1 MGKNLLNSLGAKLSQ
16 LKVMC
21 GLSVDSTAKEEKAV
35 AAVRR
40 DPIPTARFLAVIRQR
55 KHEQHVSTEFKAVSK
70 NQEDH
75 PTSAAMRNVLYNV
88 KQDII
93 PYDHSRVKLTHCP
106 LADSGNDYVNASYI
120 DGYSLLREYIASQGP
135 SGKTVGAFWHM
146 VWQEG
151 VRCIVMATGLFE
163 NAVQQCDKYWN
174 DMASSHRYV
183 RHGDIHIWNEDSVI
197 MAQLNIRTFRIQ
209 RDGGFEQRFVRQFE
223 MVGFHDENPDPGLVL
238 DVRRRVNAFT
248 ARAPGPILAHC
259 RCGGGRSA
267 VFLAVDY
274 CLKQLEME
282 DVVDIYSAVLHLR
295 RFRKNMVRTLT
306 QYKQV
311 YEAVSMFVQC
321 GVTVYPVSL
330 LPTAYSNFYSRQA
343 DSAYS
348 KLEREFQILKTIV
361 PKLSIGDCASG
372 HRVENRSKSRDIMM
386 LPPER
391 ARPYLMTTEQGDNA
405 TDFINAV
412 YVDGFH
418 QENTFLVTQWPKRHT
433 INDLWRLLFDFK
445 ITSLVVLNEVK
456 FSRTYPRFWP
466 KELDCEV
473 RYGPISV
480 RYLGCGKHPHVIV
493 RAFAIHKCPKFD
505 YHVPDYLFKVAGH
518 SMMLTNIPGCELRE
532 DDIVVKMFQVCG
544 GGSNPS
550 KGRVALPPKSLMATL
565 EAAENWQQR
574 NNPLN
579 PICILSKDGASR
591 CGIYCAVHICCDQ
604 LKTDGEV
611 DILNAVRLV
620 RHNRPQLVTTIDEYR
635 YIYSFMTDYVRS
647 MVARGPQIV
656 ITGAE
661 GDNAP
666 VRAPLQSPDGLSTD
680 ESMSVISSQA
690 GSFETA
696 LDDVMDF
703 MLPGNPEVQARLTAC
718 IAQLSP
724 HMSHRNYMSDRLSF
738 PSTDSLS
745 SLHCSPPRSNDSCLS
760 SVGFMASSVAT
771 AFAPETFKNSV
782 ALVNNFALDCTDR
795 LLSEDGGGVSER
807 ARLGDCGSLR
817 LDKAVGRV
825 GDGGCCGGGFVA
837 EPGRVAGMNSRKQ
850 YGALVNCVHGDSSER
865 LAVAEGES
873 ISAHDVFIPT
883 YPYGWDSPPRF
894 RWCL

>member
-1 MGKNLLNSLGAKLSQ
+1 MYLS
-16 LKVMC
+16 
-21 GLSVDSTAKEEKAV
+21 
-35 AAVRR
+35 
-40 DPIPTARFLAVIRQR
+40 
-55 KHEQHVSTEFKAVSK
+55 
-70 NQEDH
+70 
-75 PTSAAMRNVLYNV
+75 
-88 KQDII
+88 
-93 PYDHSRVKLTHCP
+93 
-106 LADSGNDYVNASYI
+106 
-120 DGYSLLREYIASQGP
+120 
-135 SGKTVGAFWHM
+135 
-146 VWQEG
+146 
-151 VRCIVMATGLFE
+151 AT
-163 NAVQQCDKYWN
+163 
-174 DMASSHRYV
+174 
-183 RHGDIHIWNEDSVI
+183 
-197 MAQLNIRTFRIQ
+197 
-209 RDGGFEQRFVRQFE
+209 
-223 MVGFHDENPDPGLVL
+223 
-238 DVRRRVNAFT
+238 
-248 ARAPGPILAHC
+248 
-259 RCGGGRSA
+259 
-267 VFLAVDY
+267 
-274 CLKQLEME
+274 
-282 DVVDIYSAVLHLR
+282 
-295 RFRKNMVRTLT
+295 
-306 QYKQV
+306 
-311 YEAVSMFVQC
+311 
-321 GVTVYPVSL
+321 
-330 LPTAYSNFYSRQA
+330 LPQ
-343 DSAYS
+343 
-348 KLEREFQILKTIV
+348 
-361 PKLSIGDCASG
+361 
-372 HRVENRSKSRDIMM
+372 
-386 LPPER
+386 
-391 ARPYLMTTEQGDNA
+391 
-405 TDFINAV
+405 
-412 YVDGFH
+412 
-418 QENTFLVTQWPKRHT
+418 
-433 INDLWRLLFDFK
+433 
-445 ITSLVVLNEVK
+445 
-456 FSRTYPRFWP
+456 
-466 KELDCEV
+466 
-473 RYGPISV
+473 
-480 RYLGCGKHPHVIV
+480 
-493 RAFAIHKCPKFD
+493 
-505 YHVPDYLFKVAGH
+505 
-518 SMMLTNIPGCELRE
+518 MLTNIPGCELRE

-703 MLPGNPEVQARLTAC
+703 MLPGNPEARLTAC

-873 ISAHDVFIPT
+873 ISVRTPFL
-883 YPYGWDSPPRF
+883 DSFRQKGAFVNSNNHYERLAFDDGDIACSERSRAYAADPFRQHAALVNSVNHNNSKRRSTGECGVGCERRPPERKLERRNTNDSF
-894 RWCL
+894 HSVGSSLHLWQT